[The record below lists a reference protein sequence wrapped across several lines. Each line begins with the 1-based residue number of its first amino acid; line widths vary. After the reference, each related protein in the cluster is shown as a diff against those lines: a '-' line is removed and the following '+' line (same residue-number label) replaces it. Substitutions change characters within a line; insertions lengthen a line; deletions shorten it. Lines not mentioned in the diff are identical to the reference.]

1 MSDQTKISGRVV
13 RVTPEIANGTFTKRE
28 LHLAI
33 LEDTDYPQT
42 LCFEFGGKSKDA
54 VSGVKENDN
63 VTVFYN
69 LAGREWTDPKTNTIK
84 VFNTLRAWK
93 VQIDSSAP
101 QVSNA
106 NPQADENGE
115 PPF

>member
-13 RVTPEIANGTFTKRE
+13 RVTPEIDNNGYKKRE

-33 LEDTDYPQT
+33 LEDTQYPQT
-42 LCFEFGGKSKDA
+42 LKFEFSEKTIPAIGSA
-54 VSGVKENDN
+54 KENDN

-69 LAGREWTDPKTNTIK
+69 LAGREYTNKNTGQPD
-84 VFNTLRAWK
+84 VFVTLRAWK
-93 VQIDSSAP
+93 VQIDVPAP

-106 NPQADENGE
+106 NPQADENGDL
-115 PPF
+115 PF